1 MTRKFVKR
9 SKFFAHVLS
18 TLTLFG
24 IKDNENS
31 FVLENLA
38 ELSIK
43 IPQSDWSFGLFW
55 KISQN
60 CQSKC
65 YNLIG
70 RLVCLGKSP
79 NSDRS
84 YVFPITREDNNSY
97 FLYESVAMK
106 IAVL

>member
-24 IKDNENS
+24 IKGNENS

-70 RLVCLGKSP
+70 RLENHPILI
-79 NSDRS
+79 DHT
-84 YVFPITREDNNSY
+84 FPYSKLTREDNNSY

>member
-79 NSDRS
+79 NYDRS
-84 YVFPITREDNNSY
+84 YVFPIANSQGKTTILIS
-97 FLYESVAMK
+97 FTKVWL
-106 IAVL
+106 